1 MTSSEAHVRA
11 ASVSVRGRDHV
22 RAALPNQDSG
32 RAWRTRTGGM
42 IAVADGLGS
51 RLHAAAGARAA
62 VTAAYRAVQA
72 WRRHPQAGER
82 ELVLLIEAYWRLLVS
97 PVVPDACASTAAFV
111 AHFGGKV
118 IVGSLGDSLV
128 VALTADEVIT
138 LSAPKEKYLNETLAL
153 GTAHKLSDW
162 QVRITNSSSCLA
174 LAATDGL
181 SSDLDS
187 AKHRE
192 FLQALGAQT
201 QNLSA
206 ADTRRVLRRTLTD
219 GPRNGDDK
227 TLALMWSAL

>member
-1 MTSSEAHVRA
+1 MTSEGATVLA

-22 RAALPNQDSG
+22 RASLPNQDAG
-32 RAWRTRTGGM
+32 RAWRTKSGGM

-51 RLHAAAGARAA
+51 RPHAALGARAA
-62 VTAAYRAVQA
+62 VTATYRAVQA

-111 AHFGGKV
+111 AHFGGRV
-118 IVGSLGDSLV
+118 ILGSLGDSLV
-128 VALTADEVIT
+128 MACTADEVIS
-138 LSAPKEKYLNETLAL
+138 LAAPKEKYLNETLAL
-153 GTAHKLSDW
+153 GTAHKLADW
-162 QVRITNSSSCLA
+162 QVRITSSSTCLA

-187 AKHRE
+187 AKHLD
-192 FLQALGAQT
+192 FLRTLGDQT
-201 QNLSA
+201 HHLPASE
-206 ADTRRVLRRTLTD
+206 TRRVLRRMLDD

-227 TLALMWSAL
+227 TLALMWSAR